1 MSTVLKFYSKT
12 IFHVNSSK
20 EKKDTLN
27 QVNNIFKFKTVPVF
41 YPNQKRIRINDLD
54 TRRNKFKILF
64 VSRIVKNKNLDFCLK
79 VLNGI
84 NFDCEFN
91 IIGQIEDK
99 SYWNNC
105 ISLIE
110 NIRKNIKV
118 NYLGIKSRKAV
129 NKLMRKS
136 HCLLHPS
143 KFESFGHVIFESFL
157 NGLPVIISNNTP
169 WKNLKKKGIGINLS
183 LNRINEFRNEINY
196 LKSCNDKM
204 YIDHRKKALKY
215 ANQKILDGKKFFARD
230 IF

>member
-1 MSTVLKFYSKT
+1 M
-12 IFHVNSSK
+12 
-20 EKKDTLN
+20 
-27 QVNNIFKFKTVPVF
+27 NNIFKFKTVPVF

-110 NIRKNIKV
+110 NIRKNIK
-118 NYLGIKSRKAV
+118 L
-129 NKLMRKS
+129 
-136 HCLLHPS
+136 
-143 KFESFGHVIFESFL
+143 
-157 NGLPVIISNNTP
+157 II
-169 WKNLKKKGIGINLS
+169 
-183 LNRINEFRNEINY
+183 
-196 LKSCNDKM
+196 
-204 YIDHRKKALKY
+204 
-215 ANQKILDGKKFFARD
+215 
-230 IF
+230 